1 MHMTKP
7 WLLKGMGLLV
17 VLTLPLSLSAQEAGK
32 PAPENAKPSA
42 ADSVALLKAIPAD
55 ASAFVALRN
64 LKQLDKD
71 VQDSVKALNLPA
83 GVIPSLSKLV
93 KDDLRLSK
101 GFNENGGV
109 ALVVLNASQVKQAE
123 ELEKRI
129 ALFFSATDPKA
140 MADAMGAEGEG
151 EVKKVEL
158 FGEPAWGAA
167 RGDFLVVA
175 KDEATLKEA
184 IQARGD
190 GVIKTLS
197 AERAKAF
204 AEQDIFGWASFRG
217 ISKELRES
225 VRDIITKETGQGIP
239 LEALGANLDQ
249 MEKFIEDGQDVS
261 FGLSLDPK
269 RGITGSFYFS
279 MRPDTEYGRQ
289 IAAIKP
295 LNGSLLASLPADP
308 FVVAAGAVSNPDTE
322 RQLKKFLDLAFSEEN
337 VGDRVDKD
345 KLAQVRDGL
354 ASLLGGVQQM
364 SLGIYPLPIE
374 DGQGM
379 VNAVLIAKVKDA
391 AQWKQE
397 ARKIFNMGKELGVE
411 AAKKSGEPEEE
422 VSKTANAIQ
431 WKEGAEKLGGADV
444 DQLVVDLAQ
453 LPNSDTDTVD
463 QIKKVLG
470 PEGVLVRV
478 GALGKDQ
485 ILVVFGGGA
494 KRFEAAAK
502 IATAKEAP
510 LAGNADIKKVADRL
524 QAGPRVMEIYF
535 NVDKLISLA
544 MDISS
549 EVGGGIMFPIAL
561 RNAAPIAMT
570 SVKIGE
576 TAQQTE
582 LLVPMELLRS
592 LADIFGPMLQM
603 GLDGPQPGDSDEPE
617 LPSDESGLQ

>member
-1 MHMTKP
+1 
-7 WLLKGMGLLV
+7 
-17 VLTLPLSLSAQEAGK
+17 
-32 PAPENAKPSA
+32 
-42 ADSVALLKAIPAD
+42 
-55 ASAFVALRN
+55 
-64 LKQLDKD
+64 
-71 VQDSVKALNLPA
+71 
-83 GVIPSLSKLV
+83 
-93 KDDLRLSK
+93 
-101 GFNENGGV
+101 
-109 ALVVLNASQVKQAE
+109 
-123 ELEKRI
+123 
-129 ALFFSATDPKA
+129 
-140 MADAMGAEGEG
+140 
-151 EVKKVEL
+151 
-158 FGEPAWGAA
+158 
-167 RGDFLVVA
+167 
-175 KDEATLKEA
+175 
-184 IQARGD
+184 
-190 GVIKTLS
+190 
-197 AERAKAF
+197 
-204 AEQDIFGWASFRG
+204 
-217 ISKELRES
+217 
-225 VRDIITKETGQGIP
+225 
-239 LEALGANLDQ
+239 
-249 MEKFIEDGQDVS
+249 
-261 FGLSLDPK
+261 
-269 RGITGSFYFS
+269 
-279 MRPDTEYGRQ
+279 
-289 IAAIKP
+289 
-295 LNGSLLASLPADP
+295 
-308 FVVAAGAVSNPDTE
+308 
-322 RQLKKFLDLAFSEEN
+322 
-337 VGDRVDKD
+337 
-345 KLAQVRDGL
+345 
-354 ASLLGGVQQM
+354 M